1 MHVGRAPS
9 AGWSELRSPR
19 PSSKDSGG
27 EGHGA
32 SHDDRSDQI
41 DETAPSKIIVG
52 EADPGYPRTATE
64 GTDGVELI
72 GFIGFVD
79 FVLFI
84 FLKDPSDYF
93 NEFHRSNSISR
104 HRHGE
109 RRAHGGNEK
118 TS

>member
-19 PSSKDSGG
+19 PSSKNSGG

-41 DETAPSKIIVG
+41 DETAPSKIIVV

-64 GTDGVELI
+64 GIGSVELI
-72 GFIGFVD
+72 GCIGFVD
-79 FVLFI
+79 FFLCIFI
-84 FLKDPSDYF
+84 KDPSDYVT
-93 NEFHRSNSISR
+93 EFHRSSSSSR
-104 HRHGE
+104 RRYGE